1 MIHLQPYLNKG
12 LIKNQKPDFDQ
23 ISLQLRR
30 AEKDL
35 HTVRIVL
42 DEDPSWAST
51 MAYQSMLRAGRALL
65 FAHGFLPADGQQHK
79 TVVEL
84 TGKLLGPGSAVLS
97 GHFERLRRKR
107 NVFFYESDDSQDNAD
122 ARRAVK
128 AAHDLVAEIR
138 KTIMGMHPQK
148 TLEL

>member
-1 MIHLQPYLNKG
+1 MIRFQPYLGKG
-12 LIKNQKPDFDQ
+12 LLKHIKPDFDQ
-23 ISLQLRR
+23 IDQQMHR

-35 HTVRIVL
+35 HTVRRIL

-51 MAYQSMLRAGRALL
+51 MAYQSMLRAGRSLL

-84 TGKLLGPGSAVLS
+84 TGKLLGPESAALV
-97 GHFERLRRKR
+97 GYFERLRRKR
-107 NVFFYESDDSQDNAD
+107 NEFFYEAEESQDADD

-128 AAHDLVAEIR
+128 AAHDLVAEIG
-138 KTIMGMHPQK
+138 KNITGMHP
-148 TLEL
+148 